1 MLSHQIQHSLSTAA
15 VTAAGAVPMAAEA
28 AEASMVA
35 ADLIA
40 ASGLL
45 AEGVT
50 TKAAAFVVD
59 QRRVVTERAAV
70 RTAGLKLAAIPV
82 RSEIIRRM
90 FVPQSTMASGIRSA
104 TPVVPRVPV
113 KDAIPE
119 AWGTQ
124 ASPRVTPEVPMVVGT
139 PSARQ
144 EARPVS
150 PAEPPEPR

>member
-1 MLSHQIQHSLSTAA
+1 
-15 VTAAGAVPMAAEA
+15 
-28 AEASMVA
+28 MVA

-104 TPVVPRVPV
+104 TPVVRLVPRV
-113 KDAIPE
+113 
-119 AWGTQ
+119 
-124 ASPRVTPEVPMVVGT
+124 
-139 PSARQ
+139 
-144 EARPVS
+144 
-150 PAEPPEPR
+150 